1 MISVI
6 MYHMSSTLKCFN
18 VGCYMKEPLQKLNSV
33 GNLQYIDIIK
43 PVIGTLLRCRL
54 RRDQCLRWDCE
65 GTPVQF

>member
-6 MYHMSSTLKCFN
+6 IYHMISTLKCFN
-18 VGCYMKEPLQKLNSV
+18 FGGYMKQPLQKLNRV
-33 GNLQYIDIIK
+33 GNLQHIDIIK

-54 RRDQCLRWDCE
+54 RKDQCLRCDCE